1 MDLANTV
8 MELQEQLRYISEDMK
23 WTRETMRGIGQILED
38 EMANADVPANSDLT
52 SKEIRDLILAEV
64 ELDKPFY
71 PSDLAEEYGLD
82 LDSTLEAIDML
93 RKEGRIIDRD

>member
-1 MDLANTV
+1 
-8 MELQEQLRYISEDMK
+8 MK
-23 WTRETMRGIGQILED
+23 WTREAMRGIGQMLEN